1 MAFTEKSMKRIGEL
15 PAKSKRLNAIE
26 TPAAPKPKRL
36 SGPPKL
42 FMGTVNREL
51 QYHLM
56 TQSWGAM
63 GVTGENLKKEMEHYV
78 NRVHAAI
85 AGVDPQNEVEGML
98 AVQMVGA
105 HNMAME
111 FSRRAMHPEQTSEG
125 VDVNV
130 DRAIQFMKIFLDQ
143 VECLKKLKGKTSH
156 QKVTVEHVTV
166 HQGGQAIVG
175 AVAPRG
181 EGEEG

>member
-1 MAFTEKSMKRIGEL
+1 MKKAAENTTKDKHLRGKKKF
-15 PAKSKRLNAIE
+15 PALCKEADKAVSSPDTRGKFLE
-26 TPAAPKPKRL
+26 TAD
-36 SGPPKL
+36 
-42 FMGTVNREL
+42 MEL
-51 QYHLM
+51 QYQFM
-56 TQSWGAM
+56 AQSWGAM
-63 GVTGENLKKEMEHYV
+63 GITEENLKKEMEKYF

-85 AGVDPQNEVEGML
+85 AGINPVNEVEAML
-98 AVQMVGA
+98 AVQTIAA

-111 FSRRAMHPEQTSEG
+111 FSRRAMHKQQCSEG

-130 DRAIQFMKIFLDQ
+130 TRAIQFMKIFLDQ

-156 QKVTVEHVTV
+156 QKVTVEHVHV

-175 AVAPRG
+175 AVAHRG